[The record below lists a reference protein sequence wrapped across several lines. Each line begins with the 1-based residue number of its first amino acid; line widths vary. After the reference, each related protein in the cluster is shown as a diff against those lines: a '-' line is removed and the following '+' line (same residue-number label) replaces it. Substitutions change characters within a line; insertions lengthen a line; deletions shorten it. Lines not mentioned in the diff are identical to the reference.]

1 MSGYHGLS
9 LLNLHKQSYQGRAPV
24 YTLHRPKLLN
34 ITRFPPSSRPR
45 VEEKINSFLNKSQ
58 VTTSYIQD
66 YWETVLPKHYPNRN
80 QTTWEIYKEFSRHT
94 TYTDG
99 TSAYPI
105 SSTKANHLYFLFTEC
120 TIQQT
125 ETFLDITEQKLT
137 NTKKIFCPYD
147 LK

>member
-1 MSGYHGLS
+1 MAYICRNFIGNPTRATL
-9 LLNLHKQSYQGRAPV
+9 QS
-24 YTLHRPKLLN
+24 TLYMDWNYWTSHVPCQVLDPESKK
-34 ITRFPPSSRPR
+34 
-45 VEEKINSFLNKSQ
+45 KINSFLNKSQ

-105 SSTKANHLYFLFTEC
+105 RSTKANHLYFLFTEC
-120 TIQQT
+120 TVQQT
-125 ETFLDITEQKLT
+125 ETFLDITEQKLA
-137 NTKKIFCPYD
+137 NTKKSLCPYD
-147 LK
+147 LE